1 MYTHHDTVSQ
11 MEEVIVMT
19 ITSAVDDRISNS
31 RYVRVIVDETTNITV
46 EKMLITY
53 LTHEQRGE
61 PQSVLIGNHVLP
73 SDTAEYI
80 TAKIKDVSSGWC
92 VAVALVVGLGSDEVN
107 VMVGYKAG
115 VV

>member
-46 EKMLITY
+46 EIMLISY

-61 PQSVLIGNHVLP
+61 SEAVFIGNHVTH
-73 SDTAEYI
+73 SGTAEYI
-80 TAKIKDVSSGWC
+80 TAKIKCVIRLLCSCGSGSW
-92 VAVALVVGLGSDEVN
+92 
-107 VMVGYKAG
+107 AG
-115 VV
+115 K